1 MTYIVTG
8 PVFGGHFGLVVPYV
22 FALGKKKKSLCMF
35 SGVTYSS
42 SIRANYF
49 VSLYLLS
56 HWTEQVLAL
65 SYDLSVYVISL

>member
-1 MTYIVTG
+1 
-8 PVFGGHFGLVVPYV
+8 
-22 FALGKKKKSLCMF
+22 MF

-42 SIRANYF
+42 SISANYF